1 MKNGTYLSKRL
12 INEANQCIEAVM
24 IPKYDMIFFTQ
35 SLINEHSVSKSKK
48 IGVSVQGGL
57 VANSEK
63 LNL

>member
-1 MKNGTYLSKRL
+1 
-12 INEANQCIEAVM
+12 M